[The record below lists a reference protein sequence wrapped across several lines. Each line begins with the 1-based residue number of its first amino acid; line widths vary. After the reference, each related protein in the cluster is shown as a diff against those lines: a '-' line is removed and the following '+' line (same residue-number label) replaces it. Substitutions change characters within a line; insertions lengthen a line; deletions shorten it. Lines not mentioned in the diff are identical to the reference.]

1 MRDRSSRWIIPAL
14 SMIISVCVHAAPAT
28 LSLGSPA
35 PDFDLKGFVVAE
47 QGAATD
53 QPSASLQIKE
63 RQYSLADFDRARVLV
78 LIFTCNHCPTAQAY
92 EKRIMQL
99 VNDYKA
105 RAVAIVAIT
114 SNNPQAV
121 RLDELGYT
129 DLGDSYEDTQI
140 RALERGFNFPYLYDG
155 DKQAVAQAY
164 GPAATPHVFVFDRAR
179 KLRYTGRIDNAENPA
194 ELTQQET
201 RDAIEALLAGR
212 APAVTTT
219 RTFGCSLKW
228 ADKIKSAERALKAW
242 NQEQVNIK
250 SISASA
256 VKELVENKTDR
267 LRLVNVWAT
276 WCGPCV
282 VEFPELVTINRM
294 YRNRAFEMIS
304 INLDVPARQAQAQ
317 AFLQKQAASFRNYI
331 YDSSDKDA
339 LADALDPSWN
349 GAMPHT
355 VLIAPDG
362 RIIYRHTGM
371 IDALEVKRAIV
382 GFVGRYFFKPAQG
395 VDL

>member
-1 MRDRSSRWIIPAL
+1 MRDRSIYRIIPAVVMLL
-14 SMIISVCVHAAPAT
+14 SLCAHAAPGT
-28 LSLGSPA
+28 LPMGSPA
-35 PDFDLKGFVVAE
+35 PDFKLKGFVLA
-47 QGAATD
+47 QQAATD
-53 QPSASLQIKE
+53 QPSASPRIKE
-63 RQYSLADFDRARVLV
+63 RQYRLADFDGAQVLV

-99 VNDYKA
+99 VTDYKA
-105 RAVAIVAIT
+105 RGVAIVAIT

-129 DLGDSYEDTQI
+129 DLGDSYEDTQT

-164 GPAATPHVFVFDRAR
+164 GPVATPHVFVFDRAR
-179 KLRYTGRIDNAENPA
+179 KLRYTGRIDNGENPA
-194 ELTQQET
+194 EVTQQET

-212 APAVTTT
+212 APAVTRT

-228 ADKIKSAERALKAW
+228 ADKIKSAEKALQAW
-242 NQEQVNIK
+242 NQEQVGLEP
-250 SISASA
+250 ISASA
-256 VKELVENKTDR
+256 VQELAENKTER

-294 YRNRAFEMIS
+294 YRNREFEMIS
-304 INLDVPARQAQAQ
+304 ISLDGSAQQAKAQ
-317 AFLQKQAASFRNYI
+317 AFLKKQAASLRNFI
-331 YDSSDKDA
+331 YDSPDKDA
-339 LADALDPSWN
+339 LAEALDATWT

-355 VLIAPDG
+355 VLIAPGG

-395 VDL
+395 ADL

>member
-1 MRDRSSRWIIPAL
+1 MRERAFHWIIPAL
-14 SMIISVCVHAAPAT
+14 VLLVSLCVHAAPAT
-28 LSLGSPA
+28 LTIGSSA
-35 PDFDLKGFVVAE
+35 PDFKLKGFIVAE
-47 QGAATD
+47 RAVAAD

-63 RQYSLADFDRARVLV
+63 RQYSLTDFDEARILV

-99 VNDYKA
+99 VADYED
-105 RAVAIVAIT
+105 RGVAIVAIT
-114 SNNPQAV
+114 PNNPQAV

-129 DLGDSYEDTQI
+129 DLDDSYEDTQI

-155 DKQAVAQAY
+155 DEQAMARAY
-164 GPAATPHVFVFDRAR
+164 GPVATPHVFVFDRAR

-194 ELTQQET
+194 EVTQHET

-212 APAVTTT
+212 EPAVTTT

-228 ADKIKSAERALKAW
+228 ADKIKSAQTALEKW
-242 NQEQVNIK
+242 NQEEVNIEP
-250 SISASA
+250 ISAFA
-256 VKELVENKTDR
+256 VKQLAENNTDR

-276 WCGPCV
+276 WCGPCI

-294 YRNRAFEMIS
+294 YRNREFEMIS
-304 INLDVPARQAQAQ
+304 INLDVSTRRTQAQ
-317 AFLQKQAASFRNYI
+317 AFLKKQAASFRNFI

-339 LADALDPSWN
+339 LAEALDPTWN

-355 VLIAPDG
+355 VLIAPGG

-382 GFVGRYFFKPAQG
+382 DFVGRYFFKPTQG
-395 VDL
+395 ANL